1 MCRRFPSLCSGI
13 YPRWLKAKASSPA
26 AGRLLRGLCD
36 CERTTHGAHWKRRK
50 VKRKNSIGDIIEILE
65 IHIRGSIDTA
75 TDTITEPRDYP
86 LAYNREDAIEA
97 VMEIL
102 SGLYRVPLPFEC

>member
-1 MCRRFPSLCSGI
+1 MRYVSPFPLPLFWYLPSMVESKGI
-13 YPRWLKAKASSPA
+13 IPRC
-26 AGRLLRGLCD
+26 RLLRGLCD

-75 TDTITEPRDYP
+75 TDTFTEPMDYP

-97 VMEIL
+97 V
-102 SGLYRVPLPFEC
+102 P